1 MLKTWSSTP
10 ATVALS
16 SAEAEFYAL
25 TKGAAQALGLMTLLA
40 DLGVEVQAA
49 VHTHAAIGI
58 VRRSGFGKLRHLN
71 VRYLWLQDQV
81 AAGNMALHKVQG
93 LVNPGDLVTKRLAQA
108 AVTKQFSSLDMW
120 VESGRAATAPT
131 LNLLL
136 QEDGEPRCPWDLS
149 GGKLDVWRLNGEE
162 AVRVHHKPRCK
173 LFTPLRVAGAPP
185 SRSLTPARVTEGRFV
200 DTGEAIRRVDSWTTK
215 STAYTDLGRR
225 WTGTTRFLMR
235 IGHGET
241 TEKEARAPAEQALAE
256 TFTEHRGEDGE
267 ARCRACIRQAWTAQD
282 RGSQLRVKHDAAT
295 LTPAHRGQRVS
306 LSKELVVKKEYEV
319 EGAKEAHSIASRRDA
334 FRGPSAERSSS
345 C

>member
-25 TKGAAQALGLMTLLA
+25 TKGAAHALGLMTLLA

-149 GGKLDVWRLNGEE
+149 GGKLDVWRFDERPCVCTTSQG
-162 AVRVHHKPRCK
+162 ASFSRRCAW
-173 LFTPLRVAGAPP
+173 P
-185 SRSLTPARVTEGRFV
+185 
-200 DTGEAIRRVDSWTTK
+200 
-215 STAYTDLGRR
+215 
-225 WTGTTRFLMR
+225 
-235 IGHGET
+235 
-241 TEKEARAPAEQALAE
+241 
-256 TFTEHRGEDGE
+256 EHR
-267 ARCRACIRQAWTAQD
+267 RAGVSRP
-282 RGSQLRVKHDAAT
+282 L
-295 LTPAHRGQRVS
+295 VS
-306 LSKELVVKKEYEV
+306 LKDGS
-319 EGAKEAHSIASRRDA
+319 
-334 FRGPSAERSSS
+334 
-345 C
+345 